1 MRSKLIISANGP
13 DRKGIVS
20 EISSIIG
27 NHNGNIETSK
37 MIRLEKE
44 FAVLI
49 LIDIKND
56 QINGLNDSLSVI
68 KNLSIN
74 IIETKTNQTPTYE
87 NKFHLYINGA
97 DNEGIIYKFSNYLSK
112 RDMNIEEINTHI
124 RNAPISAT
132 PLFMMDVII
141 GSKKEIHQT
150 KLILELNQI
159 SEKLG
164 VEISLKKI
172 K

>member
-1 MRSKLIISANGP
+1 MRTKLIISANGP

-20 EISSIIG
+20 EISSII
-27 NHNGNIETSK
+27 NNYNCNIEISK
-37 MIRLEKE
+37 MVRLENE
-44 FAVLI
+44 FAMLF
-49 LIDIKND
+49 LIDLEDNIIEKVGKD
-56 QINGLNDSLSVI
+56 LKEI
-68 KNLSIN
+68 KNLTIQL
-74 IIETKTNQTPTYE
+74 IKTDNNNAIYKH
-87 NKFHLYINGA
+87 KFHLYINGA

-124 RNAPISAT
+124 QNAPISAT

-141 GSKKEIHQT
+141 GSKKQIHQT
-150 KLILELNQI
+150 KLMLELNQI

>member
-1 MRSKLIISANGP
+1 MRTKLIISANGP

-20 EISSIIG
+20 EISSII
-27 NHNGNIETSK
+27 NNYNCNIEISK
-37 MIRLEKE
+37 MVRLENE
-44 FAVLI
+44 FAMLF
-49 LIDIKND
+49 LIDLEDNIIEKVGED
-56 QINGLNDSLSVI
+56 LKEI
-68 KNLSIN
+68 KNLTIQL
-74 IIETKTNQTPTYE
+74 IKTDNNNAIYKH
-87 NKFHLYINGA
+87 KFHLYINGA